1 MGSTQSDNDETASS
15 RSSSTRSSSSSDA
28 TTYGPPDGHL
38 AIAPGQALRE
48 FTIDARLGRGQFGI
62 LYSVK
67 EDDQKALKVFRCVDD
82 PDEQDHIDNER
93 RLLAGFPPDND
104 HVLRFF
110 DHFEHGEDVPHTVFV
125 VERMASD
132 LFHVME
138 TGLDVPMGRRLA
150 RQLLRAVAFLGEE
163 SGLIHFD
170 LKPENVLVRGDGVD
184 TVLKLCDFGTCRDHT
199 EDEPEFG
206 KTWEYRAPEVVLGYE
221 TPTHAADKFSVGCIL
236 YELFIAT
243 YGQTGANDVL
253 FDVRSVS
260 FETLLDTDVDEE
272 EDDEIR
278 IDHKHAYLFQEI
290 LGPVPR
296 PYLLRCSKNVR
307 FDARGQQ
314 IGLQLLHAVERCP
327 LSNYLECDGV
337 PEEHIP
343 DMAGFLS
350 TLLVYVPEKRV
361 SLLDLL
367 DHPLVA

>member
-1 MGSTQSDNDETASS
+1 MGSTHSDNDETSS
-15 RSSSTRSSSSSDA
+15 RSSSSSSSA

-38 AIAPGQALRE
+38 AIETGQVMGS

-62 LYSVK
+62 LYSVQG
-67 EDDQKALKVFRCVDD
+67 DDQKALKVFRCVDD
-82 PDEQDHIDNER
+82 PDEQDHIENER

-110 DHFEHGEDVPHTVFV
+110 DRFEHVTEQGSCHTVFV

-132 LFHVME
+132 LFQVMG

-150 RQLLRAVAFLGEE
+150 RQLLRAVAFLGE

-170 LKPENVLVRGDGVD
+170 LKPENMLVRGEGAGM
-184 TVLKLCDFGTCRDHT
+184 VLKLCDFGTCRDDT
-199 EDEPEFG
+199 QEEPEFG
-206 KTWEYRAPEVVLGYE
+206 KTWEYRAPETVLGYE
-221 TPTHAADKFSVGCIL
+221 TPSHAADKFSVGCIL
-236 YELFIAT
+236 YELFVAA
-243 YGQTGANDVL
+243 YGDADANVL
-253 FDVRSVS
+253 FDIQSVS
-260 FETLLDTDVDEE
+260 FETLLDDNDEE
-272 EDDEIR
+272 DETR

-290 LGPVPR
+290 LGPIPR
-296 PYLLRCSKNVR
+296 PYLRRCSKNVQ

-314 IGLQLLHAVERCP
+314 IGLQLQHAVERCP
-327 LSNYLECDGV
+327 ISNYLECDGV

-350 TLLVYVPEKRV
+350 TLLVYVPDKRV